1 MTLDIPWWTVEMA
14 GQESE
19 FLAEVIA
26 SGYIN
31 EGLIAT
37 RFENLIS
44 EKMDQA
50 KVTLCTS
57 GTSAIFL
64 ALRAL
69 GVGRD
74 STVIVPNLTFIATAN
89 AVQLAGAN
97 VKLVD
102 IKEDTLTIDEELLTE
117 EFTQGVSA
125 IIAVHVSGRSAISKK
140 LLDICQERSI
150 FLVEDAAEAFG
161 SLDPVSQ
168 KPLGTIGDL
177 GILSFSPNKVVTSGQ
192 GGAVVTHSALWSEK
206 VRSLKDQGRLTR
218 GTGGDDWHEKEG
230 YNFKFTNLQAAV
242 GLAQMFKL
250 EERLAHLRGTFEIYS
265 EGLSGLLNGKLLDF
279 DVKNGEV
286 PLWPEL
292 MVEKRDQIE
301 KSFLKNGIGFR
312 NFWHPLSKQAG
323 FLTDRSDL
331 KVSSEITPK
340 LLWLPSAFSL
350 SDSNIKDV
358 SRVIRET
365 LTEN

>member
-1 MTLDIPWWTVEMA
+1 MA
-14 GQESE
+14 GKESE
-19 FLAEVIA
+19 YLSDVIA

-31 EGLIAT
+31 EGEFAARL
-37 RFENLIS
+37 ENEIS
-44 EKMDQA
+44 EKMDLA
-50 KVTLCTS
+50 KVTLCTN

-69 GVGRD
+69 GIGIG

-117 EFTQGVSA
+117 EFTEGVSA
-125 IIAVHVSGRSAISKK
+125 IIVVHVSGMSAISKK
-140 LLDICQERSI
+140 LLDICHQRGI

-161 SLDPVSQ
+161 SLDPLSQ

-192 GGAVVTHSALWSEK
+192 GGAVVTKSTLWNEK
-206 VRSLKDQGRLTR
+206 VRSLKDQGRLKR

-242 GLAQMFKL
+242 GLAQMLKL
-250 EERLAHLRGTFEIYS
+250 EERLTHLKKTYEVYAN
-265 EGLSGLLNGKLLDF
+265 ELSGILNGKLLNF
-279 DVKNGEV
+279 DIKNGEV

-292 MVEKRDQIE
+292 KVSNRGRLERAFLESRIE
-301 KSFLKNGIGFR
+301 FR
-312 NFWHPLSKQAG
+312 NFWHPLSKQEG
-323 FLTDRSDL
+323 YLTDRSDL
-331 KVSSEITPK
+331 KVSTTMTPK

-350 SDSNIKDV
+350 TQSDIKDV

-365 LTEN
+365 LRDK

>member
-14 GQESE
+14 GRESE
-19 FLAEVIA
+19 YLADVIA

-31 EGLIAT
+31 EGEFAT
-37 RFENLIS
+37 RFENEIS
-44 EKMDQA
+44 EKMDLA
-50 KVTLCTS
+50 KVTLCTN

-69 GVGRD
+69 GIGKG

-89 AVQLAGAN
+89 AVRLAGAN
-97 VKLVD
+97 VKLID
-102 IKEDTLTIDEELLTE
+102 IKEHSLTIDEELLTE

-140 LLDICQERSI
+140 LLDICHARGI

-161 SLDPVSQ
+161 SLDPLSQ

-192 GGAVVTHSALWSEK
+192 GGAVVTSSTLWSEK
-206 VRSLKDQGRLTR
+206 VRSLKDQGRLKR
-218 GTGGDDWHEKEG
+218 GSGGDDWHEKEG

-242 GLAQMFKL
+242 GLAQMIKL
-250 EERLAHLRGTFEIYS
+250 EARLTHLRETYKLYQTELR
-265 EGLSGLLNGKLLDF
+265 GLRNGRLLSF
-279 DVKNGEV
+279 DIQNGEV

-292 MVEKRDQIE
+292 MVSDRVLLENALQGE
-301 KSFLKNGIGFR
+301 GVGFR
-312 NFWHPLSKQAG
+312 NFWHPLSKQPG
-323 FLTDRSDL
+323 FLTNRPDL
-331 KVSSEITPK
+331 RVSLQISPK
-340 LLWLPSAFSL
+340 LLWLPSAFNL
-350 SDSNIKDV
+350 SKSNIKSV
-358 SRVIRET
+358 SKIIRQALDNT
-365 LTEN
+365 

>member
-14 GQESE
+14 GKESE
-19 FLAEVIA
+19 YLEDVIA

-31 EGLIAT
+31 EGEFAT
-37 RFENLIS
+37 RFENEIS
-44 EKMDQA
+44 KKMDLA
-50 KVTLCTS
+50 KITLCS
-57 GTSAIFL
+57 NGTSAIFL

-69 GVGRD
+69 GIGKG

-89 AVQLAGAN
+89 AVRLAGAN
-97 VKLVD
+97 VKLID
-102 IKEDTLTIDEELLTE
+102 IKEHSLTIDEELLTE

-140 LLDICQERSI
+140 LLEICHARGI

-161 SLDPVSQ
+161 SLDPLSQ

-192 GGAVVTHSALWSEK
+192 GGAVVTSSALWSEK
-206 VRSLKDQGRLTR
+206 VRSLKDQGRLRR

-230 YNFKFTNLQAAV
+230 YNFKITNLQAAV

-250 EERLAHLRGTFEIYS
+250 EERLTHLKKTYEIYA
-265 EGLSGLLNGKLLDF
+265 EGLSDLLHGKLFNF
-279 DVKNGEV
+279 DIKSGEV

-292 MVEKRDQIE
+292 KVSRRDELEQA
-301 KSFLKNGIGFR
+301 FLEEGVGFR

-323 FLTDRSDL
+323 YLTSRTDL
-331 KVSSEITPK
+331 KVSTQLTPK

-350 SDSNIKDV
+350 SRSNIEDV
-358 SRVIRET
+358 SDVIRKT
-365 LTEN
+365 LKEE